1 MLGSRYPSA
10 VCEQLA
16 QEQAIFGVGLSSDSE
31 ISIKTKSWSPA
42 YVFQYTVIDN
52 KILIKFLYLFFLLFW
67 MRSYV
72 FFSDNPQ
79 HILYVPNTIYTLQS
93 SFAARLIKMFIGSNF
108 VYLRLMA
115 LAMAKRAFGRRRGA
129 MVERTIC
136 RTFVNFWFLSWER
149 KYSDLEKGLQK
160 KSKSSMQGKASYR
173 LERKSCRK

>member
-115 LAMAKRAFGRRRGA
+115 LAMAKRAFGRRRGGDG
-129 MVERTIC
+129 RTNYLQD
-136 RTFVNFWFLSWER
+136 FSEFWFLSWER
-149 KYSDLEKGLQK
+149 KYSDLEKGYQK

>member
-115 LAMAKRAFGRRRGA
+115 LAMAKRAFGRRRGGRWSNELFA
-129 MVERTIC
+129 GL
-136 RTFVNFWFLSWER
+136 FWILILELRAKIQRSR
-149 KYSDLEKGLQK
+149 KRITK
-160 KSKSSMQGKASYR
+160 KK
-173 LERKSCRK
+173 